1 MEILAQNQ
9 SYMDE
14 TKNKTDEVDEEIVEE
29 IDGPNSSKKVKLS
42 EENNEFEFIKS
53 KTGLLSLST

>member
-42 EENNEFEFIKS
+42 EENDEFEFIKS